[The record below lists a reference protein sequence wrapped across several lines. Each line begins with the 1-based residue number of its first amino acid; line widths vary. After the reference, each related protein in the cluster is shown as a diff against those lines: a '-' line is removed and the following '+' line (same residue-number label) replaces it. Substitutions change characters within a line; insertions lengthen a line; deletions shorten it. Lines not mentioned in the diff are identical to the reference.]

1 MQVVAGAFERAAVG
15 YRADRRS
22 LFLPTF
28 MRDERFAE
36 DSFKGFS
43 STSFARSSKWQ
54 RKFPSSAPAISALQR
69 KRTATW
75 RKRAG
80 NL

>member
-43 STSFARSSKWQ
+43 STSFARFFKVT
-54 RKFPSSAPAISALQR
+54 KEVPIE
-69 KRTATW
+69 
-75 RKRAG
+75 RACDFSFAKKADSDLTQAG
-80 NL
+80 WKP